1 MLGSQQNII
10 YISFYALLPGILIL
24 YYIYKRDKFPE
35 PPRIVFITLLLG
47 FGITFPLMLLIPF
60 AEGIL
65 EVLDWGLESDNFYM
79 SFIRASFLEETMK
92 FMVLIY
98 YCLQLDE
105 FDEPMDALV
114 YGVAASLG
122 FAVFENWEYVM
133 GAAGESIGYAKD
145 VAFARAFSAVPM
157 HALAGVFM
165 GFFLMD
171 AIFDREHNR
180 LNLFLSL
187 FFPVCLHGLYDYI
200 LMSENFSIQSMW
212 IYILLG
218 VFIIR
223 AFFVFKK
230 QRRLQTERGNS
241 ENIEKFIPPTK
252 EIAFTIL
259 VSGFLVIGVN
269 YFLNMHLY

>member
-1 MLGSQQNII
+1 MFGSQQNII
-10 YISFYALLPGILIL
+10 NISFYAILPAAIIL
-24 YYIYKRDKFPE
+24 YYVYKRDKFPE
-35 PPRIVFITLLLG
+35 PPRVVLVTLFLG

-65 EVLDWGLESDNFYM
+65 ENLDWDIESNNFYM

-92 FMVLIY
+92 FLILVY
-98 YCLQLDE
+98 YCLHLDE

-171 AIFDREHNR
+171 AVFEKANR
-180 LNLFLSL
+180 KLNLFLAL
-187 FFPVCLHGLYDYI
+187 FFPVCLHGCMI
-200 LMSENFSIQSMW
+200 
-212 IYILLG
+212 
-218 VFIIR
+218 
-223 AFFVFKK
+223 
-230 QRRLQTERGNS
+230 
-241 ENIEKFIPPTK
+241 
-252 EIAFTIL
+252 
-259 VSGFLVIGVN
+259 
-269 YFLNMHLY
+269 

>member
-1 MLGSQQNII
+1 MFGSQQNII
-10 YISFYALLPGILIL
+10 NISFYAILPAAIIL
-24 YYIYKRDKFPE
+24 YYVYKRDKFPE
-35 PPRIVFITLLLG
+35 PPRVVLVTLFLG

-65 EVLDWGLESDNFYM
+65 ENLDWDIESNNFYM

-92 FMVLIY
+92 FLILVY
-98 YCLQLDE
+98 YCLHLDE

-145 VAFARAFSAVPM
+145 VAFVRAFSAGPL

-171 AIFDREHNR
+171 AIFEKANR
-180 LNLFLSL
+180 KLNLFLAL
-187 FFPVCLHGLYDYI
+187 FFPVCLHGLYDLI
-200 LMSENFSIQSMW
+200 LFSNNISNWW
-212 IYILLG
+212 IYILVG
-218 VFIIR
+218 VFLVR
-223 AFFVFKK
+223 SFFIFRK
-230 QRRLQTERGNS
+230 QRNLQFQKIRKKTKYIPINS
-241 ENIEKFIPPTK
+241 
-252 EIAFTIL
+252 EIAFVVISSLFIL
-259 VSGFLVIGVN
+259 IAVN
-269 YFLNMHLY
+269 YMLHIYNIYVH